1 MSTGS
6 AKSALVPSPRAG
18 DKPHSQRYAGDS
30 VSIAWRGGLHARSE
44 ATKGDLMIICPSS
57 PPKAQQSAR
66 NVGSGPSPSHQCSL
80 KGSLQAAFGTNPRVG
95 WPIEDSSHICSV
107 LAWSWDVE
115 CSTLSSDALLRK
127 EPAVLGRREGG
138 SAYFFKVPKRETI
151 GGQHL
156 E

>member
-30 VSIAWRGGLHARSE
+30 VSIAWRGGLHARTG
-44 ATKGDLMIICPSS
+44 ATKGDRMIIGPSS

-66 NVGSGPSPSHQCSL
+66 NVDSGPSPSHQCSL
-80 KGSLQAAFGTNPRVG
+80 TGSLQAAFGTNPREG

-115 CSTLSSDALLRK
+115 CSTLSPDAPLRR
-127 EPAVLGRREGG
+127 EPAFLGRREGG
-138 SAYFFKVPKRETI
+138 SAYLLKVLKGETV
-151 GGQHL
+151 
-156 E
+156 EA